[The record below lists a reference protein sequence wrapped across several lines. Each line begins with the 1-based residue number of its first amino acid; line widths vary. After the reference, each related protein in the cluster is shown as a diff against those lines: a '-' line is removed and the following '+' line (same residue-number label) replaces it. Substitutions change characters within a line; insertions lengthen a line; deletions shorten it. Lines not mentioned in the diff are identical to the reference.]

1 MPARKVALSEQVQ
14 VEVADGLTAL
24 RAELQ
29 VPDEFPADVVA
40 AAEAAAR
47 AIPLPELD
55 RTDLELITIDPEG
68 SRDLDQA
75 LHLAPDGDGF
85 VVSYAIA
92 DVGAFVEP
100 GGPIDLEA
108 QRRGQTLY
116 APDRRT
122 PLHPPALSEGAA
134 SLLPDQVRPAVL
146 WTIRLD
152 AAGKQADVTVQRARV
167 RSREQLTYVQAQ
179 AEIDGGSARPS
190 LELLRT
196 VGRLRE
202 QQERDRGG
210 VSLPIPEQVTAVDDH
225 QWSLEF
231 RSPLPVEGWN
241 AQISLLTGMA
251 AARIMLDGKIG
262 ILRTLPPA
270 EDASLH
276 RLRRIA
282 KALRIPWPD
291 DLGYPDFVRTLDPA
305 QGPHAAML
313 AACTSLFRGAGYAS
327 FAGAA
332 PEQPVHAALATEYA
346 HTTAP
351 LRRLVDRYVG
361 EICLALTA
369 GEPVP
374 DWITTALPEL
384 PATMQASEQKAKR
397 YEREVVNL
405 VELALLRTK
414 DGMIF
419 DAMITE
425 VDRKKGRG
433 EVVIADPA
441 VEAAVLGDGLRLGEE
456 LKVRLVQAELDR
468 GTVAFEPA

>member
-1 MPARKVALSEQVQ
+1 MPARKVALSDQAKA
-14 VEVADGLTAL
+14 EVADGLTAL
-24 RAELQ
+24 RTELQ
-29 VPDEFPADVVA
+29 IPDDFPSEVVA
-40 AAEAAAR
+40 AAEAATKDPR
-47 AIPLPELD
+47 LPELD

-75 LHLAPDGDGF
+75 LHIATEGDGF

-100 GGPIDLEA
+100 GGVIDLEA
-108 QRRGQTLY
+108 QKRGQTLY

-134 SLLPDQVRPAVL
+134 SLLAGQVRPALL

-152 AAGKQADVTVQRARV
+152 AAGQQTGVTVERARV

-179 AEIDGGSARPS
+179 AEIDGGSARSS

-196 VGRLRE
+196 VGKLRE

-210 VSLPIPEQVTAVDDH
+210 VSLPIPEQVVTVDDDR
-225 QWSLEF
+225 WSLEF

-251 AARIMLDGKIG
+251 AARIMIDGGIG
-262 ILRTLPPA
+262 VLRTLAPA
-270 EDASLH
+270 EEWSLR

-282 KALRIPWPD
+282 KALRIAWPD
-291 DLGYPDFVRTLDPA
+291 ELSYPDFVRTLDPA
-305 QGPHAAML
+305 KGPHAAML
-313 AACTSLFRGAGYAS
+313 AACTSLFRGAGYAA
-327 FAGAA
+327 FDGAP
-332 PEQPVHAALATEYA
+332 PEQPGHAALATEYA

-369 GEPVP
+369 GKPVP
-374 DWITTALPEL
+374 ERIRADLPALPDIMA
-384 PATMQASEQKAKR
+384 ATEQKAKR
-397 YEREVVNL
+397 YEREIVNL
-405 VELALLRTK
+405 VELALLRSR

-425 VDRKKGRG
+425 VDEKRDRG
-433 EVVIADPA
+433 EIVIADPA
-441 VEAAVLGDGLRLGEE
+441 VEALIRGDRLRLGEE
-456 LKVRLVQAELDR
+456 IKVRLIAAELDR
-468 GTVAFEPA
+468 GAVVFEPA

>member
-1 MPARKVALSEQVQ
+1 MPARKVALSTQVQ
-14 VEVADGLTAL
+14 AEIADGLAAL
-24 RAELQ
+24 RIELQ
-29 VPDEFPADVVA
+29 IPDEFPPGVVA
-40 AAEAAAR
+40 AAEQVAKDPR
-47 AIPLPELD
+47 LPELD

-75 LHLAPDGDGF
+75 LHLAAEGDGF

-108 QRRGQTLY
+108 HRRGQTLY

-134 SLLPDQVRPAVL
+134 SLLADQVRPALL

-152 AAGKQADVTVQRARV
+152 AAGQQTDVTLERAKV

-179 AEIDGGSARPS
+179 QEIDGGKARPS

-210 VSLPIPEQVTAVDDH
+210 VSLPIPEQVVAVADDH
-225 QWSLEF
+225 WSLEF

-251 AARIMLDGKIG
+251 AARIMLDGG
-262 ILRTLPPA
+262 VGVLRTLPPA
-270 EDASLH
+270 EERSLH

-282 KALRIPWPD
+282 KALRIAWPD
-291 DLGYPDFVRTLDPA
+291 DLAYPDFVRTLDPT

-313 AACTSLFRGAGYAS
+313 AACTSLFRGAGYEA
-327 FAGAA
+327 FDGAP

-374 DWITTALPEL
+374 DRIRADLAALPEVMES
-384 PATMQASEQKAKR
+384 TEQKAKK

-405 VELALLRTK
+405 VELALLRSR

-425 VDRKKGRG
+425 VDEKRERG
-433 EVVIADPA
+433 EIVITDPA
-441 VEAAVLGDGLRLGEE
+441 VEAVVRGPGLRLGDEI
-456 LKVRLVQAELDR
+456 KVRLIAAELAR
-468 GTVAFEPA
+468 GTVVFEPA

>member
-1 MPARKVALSEQVQ
+1 MPARKVALSTQVQ
-14 VEVADGLTAL
+14 AEVADGLTAL
-24 RAELQ
+24 RTELQ
-29 VPDEFPADVVA
+29 LPEEFPADVVA
-40 AAEAAAR
+40 AAEAIAKVPR
-47 AIPLPELD
+47 LPELD

-75 LHLAPDGDGF
+75 LHLAADGDGF

-108 QRRGQTLY
+108 HRRGQTLY

-134 SLLPDQVRPAVL
+134 SLLADQVRPAVL

-152 AAGKQADVTVQRARV
+152 AAGKQTEVTVQRARV

-179 AEIDGGSARPS
+179 EEIDGGKARPS

-202 QQERDRGG
+202 QQELDRGG
-210 VSLPIPEQVTAVDDH
+210 VSLPIPEQVVAVDDDH
-225 QWSLEF
+225 WTLEF

-251 AARIMLDGKIG
+251 AARIMLDGG
-262 ILRTLPPA
+262 VGVLPA
-270 EDASLH
+270 DERSLH

-282 KALRIPWPD
+282 TALRIAWPD
-291 DLGYPDFVRTLDPA
+291 DLAYPDFVRTLDPA

-313 AACTSLFRGAGYAS
+313 AACTSLFRGAGYAA
-327 FAGAA
+327 FDGAP

-374 DWITTALPEL
+374 DRVRADLAALPEVME
-384 PATMQASEQKAKR
+384 ATEQKAKR
-397 YEREVVNL
+397 YEREIVNL
-405 VELALLRTK
+405 VELALLRSRNA
-414 DGMIF
+414 MIF

-425 VDRKKGRG
+425 VDGKRDRG
-433 EVVIADPA
+433 EIVITDPA
-441 VEAAVLGDGLRLGEE
+441 VEAVVRGPGLRLGEE
-456 LKVRLVQAELDR
+456 IKVRLITAELER
-468 GTVAFEPA
+468 GAVVFEPA

>member
-1 MPARKVALSEQVQ
+1 MPARKVALSDQVKA
-14 VEVADGLTAL
+14 EVADGLTAL
-24 RAELQ
+24 RTELQ
-29 VPDEFPADVVA
+29 IPDDFPAEVIA
-40 AAEAAAR
+40 AAEAVAKEPR
-47 AIPLPELD
+47 LPELD

-75 LHLAPDGDGF
+75 LHLAAEGDGF

-100 GGPIDLEA
+100 GDPVDLEA
-108 QRRGQTLY
+108 HRRGQTLY

-134 SLLPDQVRPAVL
+134 SLLADQVRPAVL

-152 AAGKQADVTVQRARV
+152 AAGNQTEVTVERALV
-167 RSREQLTYVQAQ
+167 RSREQLTYRQAQ
-179 AEIDGGSARPS
+179 EELDGGSARPS

-210 VSLPIPEQVTAVDDH
+210 VSLPIPEQVITVDDH

-251 AARIMLDGKIG
+251 AARIMLDGGIG
-262 ILRTLPPA
+262 VLRTLPPA
-270 EDASLH
+270 EESSLH

-282 KALRIPWPD
+282 KALRIAWPE
-291 DLGYPDFVRTLDPA
+291 DLAYPDFVRTLDPA
-305 QGPHAAML
+305 QGTHAAML
-313 AACTSLFRGAGYAS
+313 AACTSLFRGAGYAA
-327 FAGAA
+327 FDGAP
-332 PEQPVHAALATEYA
+332 PEQPGHAALATEYA

-374 DWITTALPEL
+374 DRIRADLAALPAIMT
-384 PATMQASEQKAKR
+384 ATEQQAKR
-397 YEREVVNL
+397 YEREIVDL
-405 VELALLRTK
+405 VELALLRNR

-419 DAMITE
+419 DAVITE
-425 VDRKKGRG
+425 VDGKRDRG
-433 EVVIADPA
+433 EIVIAELA
-441 VEAAVLGDGLRLGEE
+441 VEAVVRGAGLRLGDEI
-456 LKVRLVQAELDR
+456 KVRLIAAELDR
-468 GTVAFEPA
+468 GAVVFEPA

>member
-1 MPARKVALSEQVQ
+1 MPARKVALSDQVQ
-14 VEVADGLTAL
+14 AEVADGLTAL
-24 RAELQ
+24 RTELQ
-29 VPDEFPADVVA
+29 VPDDFPADVTA
-40 AAEAAAR
+40 AAEAAAQQV
-47 AIPLPELD
+47 PLPELD

-75 LHLAPDGDGF
+75 LHLAADGTGF

-100 GGPIDLEA
+100 GGQIDVEA
-108 QRRGQTLY
+108 HRRGQTRY

-134 SLLPDQVRPAVL
+134 SLLADQVRPAVL

-152 AAGKQADVTVQRARV
+152 AAGRQTDVTVQRARV
-167 RSREQLTYVQAQ
+167 RSREQLTYPQAQ

-210 VSLPIPEQVTAVDDH
+210 VSLPIPEQVVAVEDH

-251 AARIMLDGKIG
+251 AARIMLDGQVG

-270 EDASLH
+270 EEASLH
-276 RLRRIA
+276 RLRRVA

-291 DLGYPDFVRTLDPA
+291 DLAYPDFVRTLDPA

-313 AACTSLFRGAGYAS
+313 AACTSLFRGAGYAA
-327 FAGAA
+327 FDGAA
-332 PEQPVHAALATEYA
+332 PDQPVHSALATEYA

-369 GEPVP
+369 GETIP
-374 DWITTALPEL
+374 DWIRTDLPEL
-384 PATMQASEQKAKR
+384 PAIMQASEQQAKR

-405 VELALLRTK
+405 VELALLRSK

-425 VDRKKGRG
+425 VDQKKDRG
-433 EVVIADPA
+433 EIVITDPA
-441 VEAAVLGDGLRLGEE
+441 VEAAVRGDRLRLGEE
-456 LKVRLVQAELDR
+456 IKVRLVQAELDR
-468 GTVAFEPA
+468 GAAVFEPA